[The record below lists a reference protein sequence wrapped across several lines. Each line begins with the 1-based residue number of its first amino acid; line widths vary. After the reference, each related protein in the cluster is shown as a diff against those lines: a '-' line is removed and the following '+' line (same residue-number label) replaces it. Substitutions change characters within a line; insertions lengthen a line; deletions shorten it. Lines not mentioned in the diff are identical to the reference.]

1 MCRTWHGASS
11 RRSTKQKYSMICASL
26 LVTDWR
32 SFRAIEKSSGASA
45 STTDGARVSAGRTAM
60 HMMYALRIITE
71 RGKHDYSTR
80 RTQENRL
87 LRYLEWQAARSGAS
101 RRHIAQGLH

>member
-1 MCRTWHGASS
+1 
-11 RRSTKQKYSMICASL
+11 MICASRP
-26 LVTDWR
+26 VTGWR
-32 SFRAIEKSSGASA
+32 NRRAIEKSNGASA
-45 STTDGARVSAGRTAM
+45 STTNGARVSVGRTAM
-60 HMMYALRIITE
+60 HMTYASWIITE

-101 RRHIAQGLH
+101 RRRIAQGLIEPMRISRYRVAKNIN